1 MILPSA
7 SPVSWLLA
15 LTAALAYAAPAA
27 AASRLG
33 AAASRNALLVAWVLH
48 GALLVWGLWGDAPR
62 FGFAPALS
70 MTAWLVLTVYAVERQ
85 LFPQMRARWVLAAL
99 GAAAIVLALLFPG
112 QPLHVAASA

>member
-15 LTAALAYAAPAA
+15 LAAALAYAAPAA

-48 GALLVWGLWGDAPR
+48 GALLVWGLWLRNDRAQCGGAKNAVDRIVDQRGDVCVRVEPR
-62 FGFAPALS
+62 F
-70 MTAWLVLTVYAVERQ
+70 V
-85 LFPQMRARWVLAAL
+85 
-99 GAAAIVLALLFPG
+99 GAIHWFG
-112 QPLHVAASA
+112 R